1 MKILSNIF
9 ILLFISSLIAC
20 SHTSNNSS
28 DSTNII
34 IQDEDES
41 AQDSITIFGVKSERD
56 PLEIINNLIDV
67 ELLTIDPDGLT
78 IKNDSLKAA
87 VIFFKGLGFGVTPQY
102 TGNRLT
108 GFSFISSR
116 TDDNAYELAKDVI
129 SSYYGETKDEEWH
142 NCTWMK
148 DEIYI
153 KLRPLH
159 AEEGGLV
166 MIWRF

>member
-28 DSTNII
+28 NSINTI
-34 IQDEDES
+34 IQDDDES

-67 ELLTIDPDGLT
+67 ELLTIDPDGLS

-87 VIFFKGLGFGVTPQY
+87 VVFFKGVGFGVTPQY
-102 TGNRLT
+102 RGGRLT
-108 GFSFISSR
+108 GFNFISSR
-116 TDDNAYELAKDVI
+116 KDDNAYEQAKNVI
-129 SSYYGETKDEEWH
+129 SSYYGETEDDEWH

-148 DEIYI
+148 NEIYI

-159 AEEGGLV
+159 TEEGGMV
-166 MIWRF
+166 MIWSF